1 MLEIQTNPSPDIQ
14 RLLNEGFE
22 VEIRRGIGAHLL
34 VHNVPYVN
42 PQRQVRRGTLVT
54 PLSLN
59 NEITIT
65 PLDNHQTWFIGE
77 HPCNN
82 DGSEIFGIKHVSQKQ
97 DFGDGIVV
105 DHSFSS
111 KPLNGVKYPDY
122 YAKMTRYAEII
133 AAPAR
138 SLQSSVKAQN
148 FKVIVDNEET
158 SVFHY
163 ADTASTRAGIGA
175 IAGKLSN
182 QKIAIIG
189 LGGTGS
195 YVLDLVAKTHVKEIH
210 LFDGDEFCQHNAFRA
225 PGAPSCEEL
234 INPPKVEYF
243 ANIYSKMRRGIM
255 PSGEYLTSVNIG
267 QLAAFNFVFI
277 CVDKPP
283 VRKLIID
290 ALHAYQIPFIDV
302 GMDVQ
307 LSQQDSLMGQCRATL
322 STPQKNDHIAERIS
336 FGDAQANDLYATNI
350 QVAELNA
357 LNAALAVIKW
367 KKHFGFY
374 LDEIRE
380 HSSIFTISTNGLTK
394 DAIA

>member
-1 MLEIQTNPSPDIQ
+1 MLATPINPSPDLQ
-14 RLLNEGFE
+14 RLQNEGFE
-22 VEIRRGIGAHLL
+22 LEIRRGVGVHLL
-34 VHNVPYVN
+34 LHNVPYVN
-42 PQRQVRRGTLVT
+42 SQRQVLRGTLVT

-59 NEITIT
+59 NEKTIT

-77 HPCNN
+77 HPCNC
-82 DGSEIFGIKHVSQKQ
+82 DGSEIFGIKHGSQKQ
-97 DFGDGIVV
+97 DFGDGIVIN
-105 DHSFSS
+105 HSFSS

-122 YAKMTRYAEII
+122 YAKMTRYVEII
-133 AAPAR
+133 SAPAR
-138 SLQSSVKAQN
+138 SLQPSVKAQN
-148 FKVIVDNEET
+148 FKLIFDNEET

-175 IAGKLSN
+175 ISGKLAT

-225 PGAPSCEEL
+225 PGAPCREEL
-234 INPPKVEYF
+234 INPLKVEYF

-255 PSGEYLTSVNIG
+255 LHGEYLTSANIE
-267 QLAAFNFVFI
+267 QIAAFNFIFV
-277 CVDKPP
+277 CVDKPA

-290 ALHAYQIPFIDV
+290 ALNAYQIPFIDV

-307 LSQQDSLMGQCRATL
+307 LSKQDSLMGQCRATL
-322 STPQKNDHIAERIS
+322 STPQKNDHIADRIS
-336 FGDAQANDLYATNI
+336 FGDARANDIYASNI

-367 KKHFGFY
+367 KKHSDFY
-374 LDEIRE
+374 LDEICE
-380 HSSIFTISTNGLTK
+380 HNSIFTISTNGLTK

>member
-1 MLEIQTNPSPDIQ
+1 MLATPINLSPDLQ
-14 RLLNEGFE
+14 RLQNEGYE
-22 VEIRRGIGAHLL
+22 IEIRRGIGVHLL
-34 VHNVPYVN
+34 LHNLPYVN
-42 PQRQVRRGTLVT
+42 SQRQVLRGTLVT

-59 NEITIT
+59 NDMTIT

-82 DGSEIFGIKHVSQKQ
+82 DGSEIFGIKHGSQKQ
-97 DFGDGIVV
+97 DLGDAIMV

-111 KPLNGVKYPDY
+111 KPRNGAKYSDY
-122 YAKMTRYAEII
+122 YSKMTTYAEII
-133 AAPAR
+133 SAPAR
-138 SLQSSVKAQN
+138 SLQPEVKAQN
-148 FKVIVDNEET
+148 FKVILENEE
-158 SVFHY
+158 SSIFHY

-175 IAGKLSN
+175 IAEKLAT

-195 YVLDLVAKTHVKEIH
+195 YILDLVAKTHVKEIH

-243 ANIYSKMRRGIM
+243 ANMYSKMRCGIM
-255 PSGEYLTSVNIG
+255 PHGEYLTSVNID
-267 QLAAFNFVFI
+267 QLAAFSFVFI
-277 CVDKPP
+277 CVDKPV

-290 ALHAYQIPFIDV
+290 ALHDYQIPFIDV
-302 GMDVQ
+302 GMDVK
-307 LSQQDSLMGQCRATL
+307 LSQKDSLMGQCRTTL

-336 FGDAQANDLYATNI
+336 FGDARANDLYASNI

-357 LNAALAVIKW
+357 LNAAFAVIKW
-367 KKHFGFY
+367 KKHYGFY
-374 LDEIRE
+374 LDEKHE
-380 HSSIFTISTNGLTK
+380 HSSIFTLSTNGLTK